1 MDYQTFSEIFNRF
14 VFGTSKAKLLENIAE
29 NPERYLGIFRPT
41 KPKTKLL
48 CLKNSL
54 ILLKVFKKLFFV
66 NFPIVFKTPTRF
78 LLE

>member
-1 MDYQTFSEIFNRF
+1 MRITNFEPLKERIQIVEVI
-14 VFGTSKAKLLENIAE
+14 
-29 NPERYLGIFRPT
+29 ERYID
-41 KPKTKLL
+41 L

>member
-1 MDYQTFSEIFNRF
+1 MREKF
-14 VFGTSKAKLLENIAE
+14 
-29 NPERYLGIFRPT
+29 
-41 KPKTKLL
+41 KTLR